1 MALASVQRRDAL
13 QVKVRAARAGE
24 AELSAPVAAHLTEWV
39 EKFDDAA
46 ACDTIYKALEPLLAA
61 ERATSPLLES
71 IYHSRSMLTKNSQ
84 WIIGGDGWAYD
95 IGFGGLDHVLARARE
110 RQHRRARHRDVL
122 EHGRPGV
129 EVDAAVGAR
138 QVRDVGEGA
147 GEEGPGAVRDGVRE
161 RVRRVVRA
169 RRRLLA
175 DGGGVQGGGGVRGD
189 VLLLCYS
196 PCIDWGIDMAKMME
210 IQKMAVDCGYWPLY
224 RYNPASIAAGDNAFS
239 LDSKRIKSSLA
250 TYLQNEN
257 RYASL
262 RRTNVERADYLQG
275 EFEAST
281 VKRAGDEPAKS
292 HATPHSPYLT
302 PHIPHIYR

>member
-1 MALASVQRRDAL
+1 MAAC
-13 QVKVRAARAGE
+13 
-24 AELSAPVAAHLTEWV
+24 LTEWV

-95 IGFGGLDHVLARARE
+95 IGFGGLDHVLARGE
-110 RQHRRARHRDVL
+110 NVNIVVL
-122 EHGRPGV
+122 DTEMYSNTGGQVSKSTPQSALVKFATSGKAQAKKDLGQYAMGYENV
-129 EVDAAVGAR
+129 YVASCALGADYSQTVAAFKEAEAY
-138 QVRDVGEGA
+138 EGTS
-147 GEEGPGAVRDGVRE
+147 
-161 RVRRVVRA
+161 
-169 RRRLLA
+169 
-175 DGGGVQGGGGVRGD
+175 
-189 VLLLCYS
+189 LLLCYS
-196 PCIDWGIDMAKMME
+196 PCIDWGIDMSKMME

-224 RYNPASIAAGDNAFS
+224 RYNPASLAQADPENPFS

-262 RRTNVERADYLQG
+262 RRTNTERADLLHGLLHCCGHDDHDPADQARMYAAQDQLLQTIG
-275 EFEAST
+275 RGAIS
-281 VKRAGDEPAKS
+281 GDLS
-292 HATPHSPYLT
+292 
-302 PHIPHIYR
+302 